1 VPGDL
6 EREVVYQL
14 SQKLA
19 LLPGGGF
26 SGARVDLLV
35 VGDEALDLV
44 FVLLG
49 AKPEA
54 LLVERV
60 EQRLLE
66 TLRGSR
72 A

>member
-26 SGARVDLLV
+26 AGARVDLLV

-44 FVLLG
+44 FAYKNLIRD
-49 AKPEA
+49 K
-54 LLVERV
+54 
-60 EQRLLE
+60 
-66 TLRGSR
+66 
-72 A
+72 